1 MIAIAN
7 EKLPRTGNFPIVEVP
22 AIADA
27 DRKGLT
33 KKEVAAD
40 HPTWC
45 PGCGDFAV
53 LACFY
58 RVLEKLQYPH
68 EKIVTFAGIG
78 CSSRFPYYMQTYGM
92 HSIHG
97 RAPAI
102 ATGLK
107 LARPELSVWLVT
119 GDGDGLSIGGNHF
132 LHACRR
138 NADLT
143 YLIMD
148 NQVYGMTKGQAS
160 PTTGEDWTHSKLTP
174 EGTGVTA
181 IQPVE
186 LALACGAS
194 FIARG
199 YAGDPNGV
207 ARLIAE
213 GICHPGFAVIH
224 ILSPCVTY
232 RPEQKAWKTAVH
244 PSQNPPATDPR
255 RALSSLQ
262 IMPLPDPSLV
272 IDLIEALDVPFVSV
286 VDCAESLSLSGE
298 FFTKGSNS
306 SYWMRFKVTHFKPR
320 LLD

>member
-1 MIAIAN
+1 MDTSLPTAATGPSAN
-7 EKLPRTGNFPIVEVP
+7 DYRSEVKPI
-22 AIADA
+22 
-27 DRKGLT
+27 
-33 KKEVAAD
+33 
-40 HPTWC
+40 WC
-45 PGCGDFAV
+45 PGCGHYSV
-53 LACFY
+53 LASLTRALATLAIPRH
-58 RVLEKLQYPH
+58 RVAL
-68 EKIVTFAGIG
+68 VSGIG
-78 CSSRFPYYMQTYGM
+78 CSSRLPAYSTVYGF

-97 RAPAI
+97 RALAV
-102 ATGLK
+102 ATGVK
-107 LARPELSVWLVT
+107 LARPELTVICAG

-138 NADLT
+138 NADMT

-186 LALACGAS
+186 LALSCGAS

-199 YAGDPNGV
+199 FAGDANGV

-232 RPEQKAWKTAVH
+232 RPEQKAWKSAVH
-244 PSQNPPATDPR
+244 PAEHAPATDPR
-255 RALSSLQ
+255 EAARRVLDDDGFTTGILLADRRRPYHPPLGRPVPLS
-262 IMPLPDPSLV
+262 D
-272 IDLIEALDVPFVSV
+272 IE
-286 VDCAESLSLSGE
+286 
-298 FFTKGSNS
+298 KGF
-306 SYWMRFKVTHFKPR
+306 RV
-320 LLD
+320 